1 MGKTILA
8 IILLGHNKEMNNP
21 RRLAPLWSSHI
32 VLLPPIENPCSG
44 GTYLSSFCLMPS
56 LARAAEAQGRWATTH
71 RSGLEHQITP
81 RDPEKDALLPQKS
94 LLGKRFLLC
103 VIHSAQIVL
112 DRANHFLPGFK
123 FSFWFLVVTS
133 SFQDIVLTFPRES
146 QPRLCRY
153 HWEEPQRHS

>member
-56 LARAAEAQGRWATTH
+56 LARAAEAQSRWATTH
-71 RSGLEHQITP
+71 RSGLAHQITP

-94 LLGKRFLLC
+94 LLGKIFAACYSLCPNHIGLSKPFSAWVLVLVLIPGGYELLSG
-103 VIHSAQIVL
+103 HSAYISKGEPAQIMCV
-112 DRANHFLPGFK
+112 
-123 FSFWFLVVTS
+123 S
-133 SFQDIVLTFPRES
+133 PRRTTEA
-146 QPRLCRY
+146 
-153 HWEEPQRHS
+153 